1 MPARK
6 PPPEKPANKRVV
18 LIDDHALMRRGLK
31 ALIES
36 ESDML
41 VCAEAATRA
50 AGFDA
55 DLSEKPDPVIADLSL
70 GDSDGME
77 LIKDLHRRLP
87 LLPVLVLSMHDEEVY
102 AERALRAGARGY
114 LAKKEMDDT
123 VLIAIRRV
131 LAGEIHT
138 SDTIARKLTG
148 NLRMAA
154 RSGRPTASIGSAT
167 VNSRCSA

>member
-50 AGFDA
+50 AGYDA
-55 DLSEKPDPVIADLSL
+55 ALSEKPDLVIADLSL

-87 LLPVLVLSMHDEEVY
+87 LLPVPVLSIHEEEVY

-114 LAKKEMDDT
+114 LAKKKWT
-123 VLIAIRRV
+123 
-131 LAGEIHT
+131 T
-138 SDTIARKLTG
+138 
-148 NLRMAA
+148 
-154 RSGRPTASIGSAT
+154 
-167 VNSRCSA
+167 RCSSPSAACWRGRFTRATRLPGSSREICGWRRGREGRRRRSVQRP